1 MTKAGPHVKKC
12 KARSKRTGAP
22 CNNPPLAGMTVCRM
36 HGGATKASR
45 NAARRRLE
53 EAADRMARELLGMAT
68 DANVSESVRLAAI
81 RDALSRA
88 GISEKTAVEVTHELK
103 PFEHVEQT
111 MIQSGSRDDY
121 RHSIGDSRA
130 GEART
135 IEHTP
140 ALADDDARRPIPLP
154 VGYVV
159 DGEVIESEAVR
170 DADGSN
176 DAERP
181 ATPGNRSQPGSQT
194 LRNDVLALP
203 ASPAYLPAE
212 DALEAAANA
221 NRAHRAHLRRR

>member
-1 MTKAGPHVKKC
+1 
-12 KARSKRTGAP
+12 
-22 CNNPPLAGMTVCRM
+22 M

-111 MIQSGSRDDY
+111 MIESGSRDDY
-121 RHSIGDSRA
+121 RQSIGDSRA
-130 GEART
+130 GELPAFG
-135 IEHTP
+135 HTT
-140 ALADDDARRPIPLP
+140 ALADDDAPRPIPLP

-170 DADGSN
+170 DADGSD
-176 DAERP
+176 DADEL
-181 ATPGNRSQPGSQT
+181 ATPDDSRNLGRQT

-203 ASPAYLPAE
+203 ASPTYLPAE
-212 DALEAAANA
+212 DALGQAASA
-221 NRAHRAHLRRR
+221 NRNYRAQLRRR